1 MFMHL
6 RSVIGGA
13 ALLLTPALAA
23 AQVYVAPAAVPYPGS
38 AQAATSQVYHYFNGV
53 PYYQGFYY
61 PGPAGTYPGLLDELF
76 RTPTGFDIPNLIVIT
91 PVVPSSATEAVV
103 ATVPTPATE
112 TATLD
117 IRLPADAE
125 LYLQGRKSSQTGS
138 ERYFVTPPLAQ
149 GQTFTCR
156 IKAIWRE
163 DGRDREVVRTIVLAS
178 GDHSSLTLLGE

>member
-6 RSVIGGA
+6 RSVICGA

-23 AQVYVAPAAVPYPGS
+23 AQVYVAPAAVPFPGS
-38 AQAATSQVYHYFNGV
+38 AQAGTSQVYHYFNGV

-61 PGPAGTYPGLLDELF
+61 PGPTGTYPGPLDELF
-76 RTPTGFDIPNLIVIT
+76 RTPAGFDIPNLIVVT
-91 PVVPSSATEAVV
+91 PVVPPSATGAAV
-103 ATVPTPATE
+103 ATPATE

-125 LYLQGRKSSQTGS
+125 LYLQGKKSNQIGS
-138 ERYFVTPPLAQ
+138 ERYFVTPPLEP

-156 IKAIWRE
+156 IKAVWRE
-163 DGRDREVVRTIVLAS
+163 DGRDREVVRSVVLAP